1 MATRFALI
9 LAGGSGKRFWPL
21 SRDRL
26 PKQLL
31 PLFGEGTLLEQTLRR
46 LDGLVPRENML
57 VLTNP
62 VQREGVLEVC
72 RTLLPEANIVAEP
85 ERRDTAPAIAL
96 GVGWVAARDPQGV
109 MMVLPSDHRIQDEA
123 AFRTVLAAA
132 CRTAATEDAIVTV
145 GIKPTWPCPSYGY
158 IERGPRHPVAGVAA
172 DLQPFEVVRFREKPD
187 PELAATFL
195 EAGNFCWNAGMFI
208 WSIPTVMRE
217 FATHAPALA
226 RFADGL
232 AAAPGLPADLAT
244 RFAVLPKL
252 SIDYA
257 LMEKASRVLNIEG
270 SFDWDDVGSW
280 LSAARYFPADGHG
293 NRSNRPA
300 VAVGSHDNI
309 VFASGDATIALLGVD
324 DLIVVQ
330 TPDAILVAR
339 KEDAESIKNLMDR
352 VPPGLH

>member
-31 PLFGEGTLLEQTLRR
+31 PLFGERTLLEQTLRR
-46 LDGLVPRENML
+46 LDGFVPRENVL

-62 VQREGVLEVC
+62 VQREGVCAVC
-72 RTLLPEANIVAEP
+72 RSLLPEANIVAEP

-109 MMVLPSDHRIQDEA
+109 MMVLPSDHRIEDEA

-132 CRTAATEDAIVTV
+132 CRTAETEDAIVTV
-145 GIKPTWPCPSYGY
+145 GIKPAWPCPSYGY

-172 DLQPFEVVRFREKPD
+172 DLLPFEVVRFREKPD
-187 PELAATFL
+187 PELAAAFL

-232 AAAPGLPADLAT
+232 AAAPSLPADLAT
-244 RFAVLPKL
+244 RFAALPKL

-257 LMEKASRVLNIEG
+257 LMEKASRVLNIEA

-280 LSAARYFPADGHG
+280 LSAASYFPADGHG
-293 NRSNRPA
+293 NRSNRPT

-309 VFASGDATIALLGVD
+309 VFASGDVTIALLGVD

-339 KEDAESIKNLMDR
+339 KEEAESIKNLMDR
-352 VPPGLH
+352 VPPSLH